1 MRYSNHNLITT
12 LSKILGATTLS
23 ALLSSCAMMQASEA
37 QDTEQLL
44 AAAGFKMVIANT
56 PEKMAHLKTLT
67 QYKIVPYQKDGGNH
81 YIYADAANCQ
91 CFYWGQDDDYQAFMI
106 LQEQKNIADEDRMSA
121 EMNQNQYLEW
131 DTMGYGMGGYG
142 MGFY

>member
-1 MRYSNHNLITT
+1 MSNTNKKYIFPFSKTLGAIT
-12 LSKILGATTLS
+12 LSG
-23 ALLSSCAMMQASEA
+23 LLSSCAMMQAEQA

-44 AAAGFKMVIANT
+44 AAAGFKMVLANT
-56 PEKMAHLKTLT
+56 PAKMNHLKTLT
-67 QYKIVPYQKDGGNH
+67 QYKIVPQQKDGATL

-91 CFYWGQDDDYQAFMI
+91 CFYWGSDQSYQAFML
-106 LQEQKNIADEDRMSA
+106 LQDQRNIADEDRMTA
-121 EMNQNQYLEW
+121 EMNENEYMEW